1 MAVFD
6 IEANGPNVIDESERT
21 GKARSLFW
29 PWAGA
34 NVSLLALSYG
44 AFFLGFGIS
53 FAQATAAALIG
64 TIGSFLLVG
73 VSSLAGK
80 RSNAPTMVL
89 SRASFGVKGSRL
101 PGALS
106 YLIFVGWEIVLVSL
120 ATLATGTVFARI
132 GGIDRNL
139 SLLLGFSLAATL
151 TVIGGVLGFK
161 AIMKLQKLLT
171 ISIVTMTLIY
181 IALTIDNVSW
191 SAVTDIPNGSLQGFV
206 GAVIFAVTGIGLG
219 WVNAAADYSRYLP
232 RAVSSKSVVGWTVLG
247 ASTVPIVLVIYG
259 AALSG
264 SSKTLSD
271 AISMDPIGALTTLL
285 PTWFLIPFAFV
296 AILGLVGGAILTL
309 YSSGLALVSIGVPIK
324 RYQAAII
331 DAVIMFGGAVYIVWV
346 ADNFFYP
353 FQGFLITLGVPVAV
367 WSAIFVADVLMRKQ
381 AYSEQDLFNPQG
393 MYGSVNRGSIALMIC
408 GSIVGW
414 GFVTNTF
421 APWLE
426 WQGYFLDLIGGKD
439 GPWAFSNVGVFFALL
454 IGFLG
459 HIVLS
464 GRKIRAQENAL
475 S

>member
-1 MAVFD
+1 MGAFN
-6 IEANGPNVIDESERT
+6 IELNGSNVIAESERS
-21 GKARSLFW
+21 GNPRSLFW

-53 FAQATAAALIG
+53 FRQATIAAFLG

-73 VSSLAGK
+73 ISSLAGK

-89 SRASFGVKGSRL
+89 SRASFGVKGSRV

-120 ATLATGTVFARI
+120 ATLATGTILARI

-139 SLLLGFSLAATL
+139 SLLLGFTLAAAL

-161 AIMKLQKLLT
+161 VIMKLQKFLT
-171 ISIVTMTLIY
+171 VTIVVMTLFY

-191 SAVTDIPNGSLQGFV
+191 SAVIAIPDGSFQSFV
-206 GAVIFAVTGIGLG
+206 GAVIFAITGIGLG

-232 RAVSSKSVVGWTVLG
+232 RSVSSKSVVGWTVFG
-247 ASTVPIVLVIYG
+247 ASTVPIILVIYG

-264 SSKTLSD
+264 SSQKLSD

-285 PTWFLIPFAFV
+285 PTWFLIPFALA
-296 AILGLVGGAILTL
+296 AILGLVGGAILNL
-309 YSSGLALVSIGVPIK
+309 YSSGLALVSMGVPVK

-331 DAVIMFGGAVYIVWV
+331 DAIIMFGGAIYIVWV

-367 WSAIFVADVLMRKQ
+367 WSSIFVADVLIRKR
-381 AYSEQDLFNPQG
+381 AYSEKELFNPHG
-393 MYGSVNRGSIALMIC
+393 IYGSVNFRSIALMLC
-408 GSIVGW
+408 GSIIGW

-426 WQGYFLDLIGGKD
+426 WQGYFLELIGGKD
-439 GPWAFSNVGVFFALL
+439 GPWAYSNIGVIFAL
-454 IGFLG
+454 IFGFFG
-459 HIVLS
+459 HILLS
-464 GRKIRAQENAL
+464 ARQIRAQESLL

>member
-1 MAVFD
+1 MPAFD
-6 IEANGPNVIDESERT
+6 LEVNGANVIEESERT

-53 FAQATAAALIG
+53 FTQATIAAFVG
-64 TIGSFLLVG
+64 TIGSFFLVG
-73 VSSLAGK
+73 ISSLAGK

-89 SRASFGVKGSRL
+89 SRASFGVKGSRV

-106 YLIFVGWEIVLVSL
+106 YLVFVGWEIVLVSL
-120 ATLATGTVFARI
+120 ATLATGTILARV

-139 SLLLGFSLAATL
+139 SLLLGFTLAATL
-151 TVIGGVLGFK
+151 TVIGGVLGFRV
-161 AIMKLQKLLT
+161 IMKLQKLLT
-171 ISIVTMTLIY
+171 ISIVLMTLVY

-191 SAVTDIPNGSLQGFV
+191 SAVTAIPSGNFQSFV
-206 GAVIFAVTGIGLG
+206 GAVIFAITGIGLG

-232 RAVSSKSVVGWTVLG
+232 RSVSSKSVVGWTVLG
-247 ASTVPIVLVIYG
+247 ASTVPIILVIYG

-264 SSKTLSD
+264 SSKSLSE

-285 PTWFLIPFAFV
+285 PTWFLIPFAVV
-296 AILGLVGGAILTL
+296 AILGLVGGAILNL
-309 YSSGLALVSIGVPIK
+309 YSSGLALVSMGVPVK

-331 DAVIMFGGAVYIVWV
+331 DAIIMFGGAIYIVWV

-367 WSAIFVADVLMRKQ
+367 WSSIFVADVLIRKK
-381 AYSEQDLFNPQG
+381 AYSEKDLFDPSG
-393 MYGSVNRGSIALMIC
+393 IYGSINKGSIALMIA
-408 GSIVGW
+408 GSIIGW

-426 WQGYFLDLIGGKD
+426 WQGYFLDLIGGKE
-439 GPWAFSNVGVFFALL
+439 GPWAYSNVGVIFALL
-454 IGFLG
+454 FGFLG
-459 HIVLS
+459 HLLLAR
-464 GRKIRAQENAL
+464 RKIRAQESLL

>member
-1 MAVFD
+1 MPAFD
-6 IEANGPNVIDESERT
+6 LEVNGANVIEESERT

-53 FAQATAAALIG
+53 FTQATIAAFVG
-64 TIGSFLLVG
+64 SIGSFLLVG

-89 SRASFGVKGSRL
+89 SRASFGVKGSKV

-106 YLIFVGWEIVLVSL
+106 YLVFVGWEIVLVSL
-120 ATLATGTVFARI
+120 ATLATGTIFARI

-139 SLLLGFSLAATL
+139 SLLMGFTLAATL

-161 AIMKLQKLLT
+161 VIMKLQKLLT
-171 ISIVTMTLIY
+171 ISIVLMTLIY

-191 SAVTDIPNGSLQGFV
+191 SAVTAIPSGNFQSFV
-206 GAVIFAVTGIGLG
+206 GAVIFAITGIGLG

-232 RAVSSKSVVGWTVLG
+232 RSVSSKSVIGWTVLG
-247 ASTVPIVLVIYG
+247 ASTVPIILVIYG

-264 SSKTLSD
+264 SSTSLSE

-285 PTWFLIPFAFV
+285 PTWFLIPFALV
-296 AILGLVGGAILTL
+296 AILGLVGGAILNL
-309 YSSGLALVSIGVPIK
+309 YSSGLALVSMGVPVK

-331 DAVIMFGGAVYIVWV
+331 DAIIMFGGAIYIVWV

-367 WSAIFVADVLMRKQ
+367 WSSIFVADVLIRKK
-381 AYSEQDLFNPQG
+381 AYSERDLFDPNG
-393 MYGSVNRGSIALMIC
+393 MYGSVNKGSISLMIV
-408 GSIVGW
+408 GSIIGW

-426 WQGYFLDLIGGKD
+426 WQGYFLDLIGGKE
-439 GPWAFSNVGVFFALL
+439 GPWAYSNVGVIFALL
-454 IGFLG
+454 FGFFG
-459 HIVLS
+459 HLVLA
-464 GRKIRAQENAL
+464 RRIIRAQESLL

>member
-1 MAVFD
+1 MPSF
-6 IEANGPNVIDESERT
+6 ELETNGANVIEESERT

-53 FAQATAAALIG
+53 FTQATIAAFAG
-64 TIGSFLLVG
+64 TIGSFFLVG
-73 VSSLAGK
+73 ISSLAGK

-89 SRASFGVKGSRL
+89 SRASFGVKGSRM

-106 YLIFVGWEIVLVSL
+106 YLVFVGWEIVLVSL
-120 ATLATGTVFARI
+120 ATLATGTIFARV
-132 GGIDRNL
+132 GGIERNL
-139 SLLLGFSLAATL
+139 SLLLGFTLAAIL

-161 AIMKLQKLLT
+161 VIMKLQKLLT
-171 ISIVTMTLIY
+171 ISIVLMTLIY

-191 SAVTDIPNGSLQGFV
+191 SAVTAIPSGSFQSFM
-206 GAVIFAVTGIGLG
+206 GAVIFAITGIGLG

-232 RAVSSKSVVGWTVLG
+232 RSVSSTSVVGWTVLG
-247 ASTVPIVLVIYG
+247 ASTVPIILVIYG

-264 SSKTLSD
+264 SSKSLSD

-285 PTWFLIPFAFV
+285 PTWFLIPFALV
-296 AILGLVGGAILTL
+296 AILGLVGGAILNL
-309 YSSGLALVSIGVPIK
+309 YSSGLALVSMGVPVK

-331 DAVIMFGGAVYIVWV
+331 DAIIMFGGAIYIVWV

-367 WSAIFVADVLMRKQ
+367 WSSIFVADVLIRKK
-381 AYSEQDLFNPQG
+381 AYSEKDLFDPSG
-393 MYGSVNRGSIALMIC
+393 MYGSINKGSIALMIV
-408 GSIVGW
+408 GSIIGW

-426 WQGYFLDLIGGKD
+426 WQGYFLGLIGGKE
-439 GPWAFSNVGVFFALL
+439 GPWAYSNVGVIFALL
-454 IGFLG
+454 FGFLG
-459 HIVLS
+459 HLLLAT
-464 GRKIRAQENAL
+464 RKIRAQESSL
-475 S
+475 G

>member
-1 MAVFD
+1 MPAFD
-6 IEANGPNVIDESERT
+6 LEVNGANVIEESERT

-53 FAQATAAALIG
+53 FTQATIAAFVG
-64 TIGSFLLVG
+64 SIGSFLLVG

-89 SRASFGVKGSRL
+89 SRASFGVKGSKV

-106 YLIFVGWEIVLVSL
+106 YLVFVGWEIVLVSL
-120 ATLATGTVFARI
+120 ATLATGTIFARI

-139 SLLLGFSLAATL
+139 SLLMGFTLAATL

-161 AIMKLQKLLT
+161 VIMKLQKLLT
-171 ISIVTMTLIY
+171 ISIVLMTLIY

-191 SAVTDIPNGSLQGFV
+191 SAVTAIPSGNFQSFV
-206 GAVIFAVTGIGLG
+206 GAVIFAITGIGLG

-232 RAVSSKSVVGWTVLG
+232 RSVSSKSVIGWTVLG
-247 ASTVPIVLVIYG
+247 ASTVPIILVIYG

-264 SSKTLSD
+264 SSKSLSE

-285 PTWFLIPFAFV
+285 PTWFLIPFALV
-296 AILGLVGGAILTL
+296 AILGLVGGAILNL
-309 YSSGLALVSIGVPIK
+309 YSSGLALVSMGVPVK

-331 DAVIMFGGAVYIVWV
+331 DAIIMFGGAIYIVWV

-367 WSAIFVADVLMRKQ
+367 WSSIFVADVLIRKK
-381 AYSEQDLFNPQG
+381 AYSERDLFDPNG
-393 MYGSVNRGSIALMIC
+393 MYGSVNKGSISLMIV
-408 GSIVGW
+408 GSIIGW

-426 WQGYFLDLIGGKD
+426 WQGYFLDLIGGKE
-439 GPWAFSNVGVFFALL
+439 GPWAYSNVGVIFALL
-454 IGFLG
+454 FGFFG
-459 HIVLS
+459 HLVLA
-464 GRKIRAQENAL
+464 RRIIRAQESLL